1 MRISDWSSDV
11 CSSDLHR
18 GVAVETDQRTV
29 GTAHALAGAHHDG
42 VVDLALLDLAARD
55 RILDRHLDDV
65 ANAGVPALGAAEQ
78 LDAHHF
84 LGAGV
89 FGHVQVALNLYHG
102 LDSLIRPPARRSRPR
117 ARSWSST
124 LVPYPPPDQ
133 THLRSE

>member
-11 CSSDLHR
+11 CSSDL
-18 GVAVETDQRTV
+18 ETNQRTV

-65 ANAGVPALGAAEQ
+65 ADAGVAALGAAEH

-89 FGHVQVALNLYHG
+89 VSHVEVALHLDHG
-102 LDSLIRPPARRSRPR
+102 SASLIRPRARRSRPR
-117 ARSWSST
+117 ASSWSST
-124 LVPYPPPDQ
+124 SVRSPPPG
-133 THLRSE
+133 RRR